1 MILTTKEF
9 IKEVEKLEL
18 YVDKSE
24 KFGHILVIDGD
35 HRLVAYVKN
44 NDKCQFSTAFA
55 SFDNLLEPIQRKLIE
70 LIGMYASTPPDK
82 REEPQKFY
90 MKFKLPTNYSDD
102 FLNLNTTFDWFEI
115 STKSNL
121 DKFQTQFT
129 QKEIDEIK
137 ERFNTNLD
145 DFEQI
150 PVEED
155 EEIE

>member
-24 KFGHILVIDGD
+24 KFGHILVIDGV

-90 MKFKLPTNYSDD
+90 LKSKIKTDYDYY
-102 FLNLNTTFDWFEI
+102 FLNFNKNDDCIENNDI
-115 STKSNL
+115 EST
-121 DKFQTQFT
+121 DAYQTSFT

-137 ERFNTNLD
+137 TRFGVTLSD
-145 DFEQI
+145 YIQI
-150 PVEED
+150 PVDEYWEEV
-155 EEIE
+155 

>member
-82 REEPQKFY
+82 REEERKY
-90 MKFKLPTNYSDD
+90 YLKHRKTNISPYY
-102 FLNLNTTFDWFEI
+102 LNVFCGEDGHIIESNMDMMSL
-115 STKSNL
+115 KS
-121 DKFQTQFT
+121 QFT

-137 ERFNTNLD
+137 DIFNTSFD
-145 DFEQI
+145 EFKQI
-150 PVEED
+150 PVE
-155 EEIE
+155 